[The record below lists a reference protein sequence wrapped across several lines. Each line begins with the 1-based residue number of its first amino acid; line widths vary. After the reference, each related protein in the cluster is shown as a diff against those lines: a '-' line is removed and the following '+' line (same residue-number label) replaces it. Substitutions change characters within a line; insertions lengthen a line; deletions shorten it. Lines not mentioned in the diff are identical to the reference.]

1 MIYDLDSTVKVS
13 MFGKVEQ
20 DCGNWH
26 NGRKVSD
33 NIILYCVD
41 GTINMKIENEIFYIQ
56 KGDLLLIPKKSFY
69 KPLEGGSCQYYFFH
83 FQATTLSA
91 TEDLPDSIAIVP
103 HTELTAGYAY
113 TCQKS
118 YHSAVKVK
126 IHTKNVSYDIRDI
139 FEKSSNLKPNVSFS
153 DKLLLDNFLRE
164 LLIHIGKNK
173 LPHCNKYF
181 MSILEYISEHFSE
194 SLSLSVLSE
203 HFALSQSYICRL
215 FKKELSLKPSEYI
228 NRVRISAAK
237 AMLLETDMTIT
248 EIAEKS
254 GYSDVYYFS
263 RVFKK
268 IIGMS
273 PLKMRNENV
282 CTAM

>member
-1 MIYDLDSTVKVS
+1 MIYDLDDTIKVS
-13 MFGKVEQ
+13 MFGRVAQ

-26 NGRKVSD
+26 NGRKPLD

-41 GTINMKIENEIFYIQ
+41 GTINMKIENEIFHVQ
-56 KGDLLLIPKKSFY
+56 KGDILLIPKKFSY
-69 KPLEGGSCQYYFFH
+69 RPLEGGSCQYYFFH
-83 FQATTLSA
+83 FQATTLSD
-91 TEDLPDSIAIVP
+91 TEQLPRSIAIVP
-103 HTELTAGYAY
+103 HTELTDGYAY
-113 TCQKS
+113 TCQES

-139 FEKSSNLKPNVSFS
+139 FEKASNLKPNVRFS
-153 DKLLLDNFLRE
+153 DKLLLDNLLRE

-173 LPHCNKYF
+173 LPHSNKYF
-181 MSILEYISEHFSE
+181 MSILEYISNHFSE
-194 SLSLSVLSE
+194 PMSLSVLSE
-203 HFALSQSYICRL
+203 HFALSQSYISRL
-215 FKKELSLKPSEYI
+215 FKNELSLKPSEYI

-273 PLKMRNENV
+273 PLKMRNEN
-282 CTAM
+282 